1 MTSSEEHDEIMK
13 RYGLDRHVT
22 SAYLIAL
29 RSILKYLQLF
39 TNHFKPVTAST
50 PKDDQKSYA

>member
-1 MTSSEEHDEIMK
+1 MK
-13 RYGLDRHVT
+13 RYELNSHI
-22 SAYLIAL
+22 SMPNNAKKY
-29 RSILKYLQLF
+29 LKYLQLF